1 MADPCKGDSGG
12 PLAVKRNGIWE
23 LIGVVKVEI
32 FLNCLRFAKTL
43 IKRSSR
49 VMVITANGIQQAE
62 TANGA
67 GRGG

>member
-23 LIGVVKVEI
+23 LIGVVKVE
-32 FLNCLRFAKTL
+32 FFHLRLQNKNRQYF
-43 IKRSSR
+43 R

-67 GRGG
+67 GMAG